1 MKIKRDS
8 WRIIETMLLR
18 YPQRKK
24 EYEEYI
30 QDILSSTGSSDIL
43 YDPTRQEAKPQSV
56 TEAKA
61 LKMNSAYADN
71 AKKEIQAIEF
81 AYGSLRPEEQTV
93 IKIRYWTQGIKKP
106 IPYLHIQSNYSERQM
121 KRIVLK
127 TIWQIGRY
135 IGEINAA

>member
-30 QDILSSTGSSDIL
+30 QDILSSTGSSDTL
-43 YDPTRQEAKPQSV
+43 RQDDKPQSV

-61 LKMNSAYADN
+61 LKMNSAYADS

-93 IKIRYWTQGIKKP
+93 IKIRYWTKGIRKP

-135 IGEINAA
+135 IGEINAS